1 MDLWLYILLLVV
13 FLLLRVPVAFAM
25 IASSMLYFYSHGL
38 SAGYAISSIVNGI
51 NSFPLLAVPLFIF
64 VGTIA
69 NHLGIATRLY
79 DFARALLPRLPG
91 NLAYVNLGTAIGF
104 SWISGSA
111 LADAAS
117 TSKVQIPQ
125 MLKAG
130 YPYGFSAGLTASG
143 SLMSTVMPP
152 SIPAVLFAATASI
165 STGAL
170 FAGSI
175 IPAMLMAVGLA
186 VYIFFWVR
194 RHPDVAVSRPFVG
207 SMLGKAAVRVIGPA
221 LLPVIILGGIF
232 SGLFTPTESAGI
244 AAVYMLILGAIYR
257 TLTWRVFW
265 KSAKETV
272 VISGGILLI
281 LGASNLMGQVLAR
294 EQVSR
299 NARRVARRSLTD
311 NPIVFLLLLNVLLIL
326 LGIFLEAPPVIL
338 VLVPILMPI
347 IAQFGIDP
355 VQLGV
360 IMILNLM
367 IGSLTPPVGAVLFVI
382 GSITRRPMGEL
393 FRGILPF
400 LIPLGVVLLLLTLF
414 PMIVTILPTLLGL
427 M

>member
-1 MDLWLYILLLVV
+1 
-13 FLLLRVPVAFAM
+13 M
-25 IASSMLYFYSHGL
+25 IAPSMLYFYSRGL
-38 SAGYAISSIVNGI
+38 SPGYAMSSIVNGI
-51 NSFPLLAVPLFIF
+51 NGFPLLAVPLFIF
-64 VGTIA
+64 VGTVA

-152 SIPAVLFAATASI
+152 SIPAVLFAATATI

-175 IPAMLMAVGLA
+175 LPAALMAIGLA
-186 VYIFFWVR
+186 VYVFIWVR
-194 RHPDVAVSRPFVG
+194 LHPEVAKSRPFDG
-207 SMLGKAAVRVIGPA
+207 ALARKALVRVIGPM

-232 SGLFTPTESAGI
+232 SGWFTPTESAGI
-244 AAVYMLILGAIYR
+244 AAAYMLVLGLIYR
-257 TLTWRVFW
+257 TLTRHVFW
-265 KSAKETV
+265 TAAKETV

-299 NARRVARRSLTD
+299 NLGEFLTTLTD

-347 IAQFGIDP
+347 VADFGIDP
-355 VQLGV
+355 VHLGV

-367 IGSLTPPVGAVLFVI
+367 IGSLTPPVGAVLFVV
-382 GSITRRPMGEL
+382 GSITRRPMGQL

-400 LIPLGVVLLLLTLF
+400 LIPLGIVLLLLTLF
-414 PMIVTILPTLLGL
+414 PAIVTIVPTLLGL

>member
-1 MDLWLYILLLVV
+1 LDLWLYILVLVV

-25 IASSMLYFYSHGL
+25 IASSMLYFYSHNL

-69 NHLGIATRLY
+69 NNLGIATRMY

-175 IPAMLMAVGLA
+175 LPAMLMAIGLA
-186 VYIFFWVR
+186 LYVFIWVR
-194 RHPDVAVSRPFVG
+194 LHPKVAVTRPFVG
-207 SMLGKAAVRVIGPA
+207 SMLGKATARVIGPA

-232 SGLFTPTESAGI
+232 SGWFTPTESAGI
-244 AAVYMLILGAIYR
+244 AAVYMLLLGLIYR
-257 TLTWRVFW
+257 TLNWRVFW
-265 KSAKETV
+265 KASKETV

-281 LGASNLMGQVLAR
+281 LGASNLMGLVLAR

-299 NARRVARRSLTD
+299 NLGVWLTGLTE
-311 NPIVFLLLLNVLLIL
+311 NPVLFLLLLNVLLIL

-347 IAQFGIDP
+347 IAQYGIDP

-367 IGSLTPPVGAVLFVI
+367 LGSLTPPVGAVLFVI

-414 PMIVTILPTLLGL
+414 PLIVTIVPTMLGL

>member
-13 FLLLRVPVAFAM
+13 LLLLRVPVAFAM
-25 IASSMLYFYSHGL
+25 IAPSLLYFYSQGL

-79 DFARALLPRLPG
+79 DFAKALLPRLPG

-130 YPYGFSAGLTASG
+130 YPYGFSG

-175 IPAMLMAVGLA
+175 LPAVLMAVGLA

-194 RHPDVAVSRPFVG
+194 KHPEVAVSRRFDAG
-207 SMLGKAAVRVIGPA
+207 MLRLATVRVLGP
-221 LLPVIILGGIF
+221 LLTPVIILGGIF
-232 SGLFTPTESAGI
+232 TGLFTPTESAGI
-244 AAVYMLILGAIYR
+244 AAAYMLVLGLFYR
-257 TLTWRVFW
+257 TLTLRVFYRA
-265 KSAKETV
+265 AKETV
-272 VISGGILLI
+272 IISGGILLI

-299 NARRVARRSLTD
+299 NLGELLTSLTD

-347 IAQFGIDP
+347 SAEYGIDP
-355 VQLGV
+355 VHLGV

-367 IGSLTPPVGAVLFVI
+367 IGSLTPPVGAVLFVV

-400 LIPLGVVLLLLTLF
+400 LIPLGVVLLLLTVF
-414 PMIVTILPTLLGL
+414 PSIVTIVPTLLGL
-427 M
+427 

>member
-13 FLLLRVPVAFAM
+13 LLLLRVPVAFAM
-25 IASSMLYFYSHGL
+25 IAPSMLYFYSRGL
-38 SAGYAISSIVNGI
+38 SPGYAMSSIVNGI
-51 NSFPLLAVPLFIF
+51 NGFPLLAVPLFIF
-64 VGTIA
+64 VGTVA

-79 DFARALLPRLPG
+79 DFAKALLPRLPG

-125 MLKAG
+125 MLRAG

-152 SIPAVLFAATASI
+152 SIPAVLFAATATI

-175 IPAMLMAVGLA
+175 LPAVLMAIGLA
-186 VYIFFWVR
+186 VYVFIWVR
-194 RHPDVAVSRPFVG
+194 LHPEVASSRPFDG
-207 SMLGKAAVRVIGPA
+207 ALARKAVVRVIGPM

-232 SGLFTPTESAGI
+232 SGWFTPTESAGI
-244 AAVYMLILGAIYR
+244 AAAYMLVLGLIYR
-257 TLTWRVFW
+257 TLTRKVFW
-265 KSAKETV
+265 TAAKETV

-299 NARRVARRSLTD
+299 NLGEWLTTLTD
-311 NPIVFLLLLNVLLIL
+311 SPVVFLLLLNVLLIL

-347 IAQFGIDP
+347 IGDYGINP
-355 VQLGV
+355 VHLGV

-367 IGSLTPPVGAVLFVI
+367 IGSLTPPVGAVLFVV
-382 GSITRRPMGEL
+382 GSITRRPMGQL

-414 PMIVTILPTLLGL
+414 PAIVTIVPTMLGL

>member
-1 MDLWLYILLLVV
+1 VDLWLYILLLVV

-25 IASSMLYFYSHGL
+25 IASSMLYFYSRGL
-38 SAGYAISSIVNGI
+38 SAGYAVTSIVNGI

-64 VGTIA
+64 VGTLA

-152 SIPAVLFAATASI
+152 SIPAVLFAATATI

-175 IPAMLMAVGLA
+175 LPAALMAIGLGLY
-186 VYIFFWVR
+186 VFIWVR
-194 RHPDVAVSRPFVG
+194 LHPEVATSRPFDGAMVR
-207 SMLGKAAVRVIGPA
+207 KAFVRVIGPMM
-221 LLPVIILGGIF
+221 LPVIILGGIF
-232 SGLFTPTESAGI
+232 SGWFTPTESAGI
-244 AAVYMLILGAIYR
+244 AAAYMLVLGLVYR
-257 TLTWRVFW
+257 TLTLGVLWMA
-265 KSAKETV
+265 AKETV
-272 VISGGILLI
+272 IISGGILLI

-299 NARRVARRSLTD
+299 NLGEWLATLSD

-347 IAQFGIDP
+347 VNDFGIDP
-355 VQLGV
+355 VHLGV

-367 IGSLTPPVGAVLFVI
+367 IGSLTPPVGAVLFVV

-400 LIPLGVVLLLLTLF
+400 LIPLGLVLLLLTLF
-414 PMIVTILPTLLGL
+414 PAIVTIVPRLLGL

>member
-1 MDLWLYILLLVV
+1 MDLWLYILLFVV

-38 SAGYAISSIVNGI
+38 SSGYAISSIVNGI
-51 NSFPLLAVPLFIF
+51 NGFPLLAVPLFIF

-175 IPAMLMAVGLA
+175 LPALLMALGLA
-186 VYIFFWVR
+186 LYVFIWVR
-194 RHPDVAVSRPFVG
+194 LHPKIAVTRPFVG
-207 SMLGKAAVRVIGPA
+207 SMLGKASVRVIGPA
-221 LLPVIILGGIF
+221 LLPVIILG
-232 SGLFTPTESAGI
+232 
-244 AAVYMLILGAIYR
+244 VIYR
-257 TLTWRVFW
+257 TLNWRVFW
-265 KSAKETV
+265 NAAKETV

-281 LGASNLMGQVLAR
+281 LGASNLMGLVLAR

-299 NARRVARRSLTD
+299 NLGEWLTTLTE
-311 NPIVFLLLLNVLLIL
+311 NPLVFLLLLNVLLIL
-326 LGIFLEAPPVIL
+326 LGIPLEAPPVIL

-347 IAQFGIDP
+347 IAQYGIDP

-414 PMIVTILPTLLGL
+414 PVIVTIVPTMLGL

>member
-13 FLLLRVPVAFAM
+13 LLLLRVPVAFAM
-25 IASSMLYFYSHGL
+25 IAPSLLYFYSHGL

-79 DFARALLPRLPG
+79 DFAKALLPRLPG

-175 IPAMLMAVGLA
+175 LPAVLMAVGLA

-194 RHPDVAVSRPFVG
+194 KHPQVAVSRRFDAG
-207 SMLGKAAVRVIGPA
+207 MLRLATVRVLGP
-221 LLPVIILGGIF
+221 LLTPVIILGGIF
-232 SGLFTPTESAGI
+232 TGLFTPTESAGI
-244 AAVYMLILGAIYR
+244 AAAYMLVLGLFYR
-257 TLTWRVFW
+257 TLTLRVFYRA
-265 KSAKETV
+265 AKETV
-272 VISGGILLI
+272 IISGGILLI

-299 NARRVARRSLTD
+299 NLGELLTSLTD

-347 IAQFGIDP
+347 SAAYGIDP
-355 VQLGV
+355 VHLGV

-367 IGSLTPPVGAVLFVI
+367 IGSLTPPVGAVLFVV

-400 LIPLGVVLLLLTLF
+400 LVPLGVVLLLLTVF
-414 PMIVTILPTLLGL
+414 PSIVTIVPALLGL
-427 M
+427 

>member
-1 MDLWLYILLLVV
+1 MDLWLYILLFVV

-25 IASSMLYFYSHGL
+25 IASSMLYFYASGL
-38 SAGYAISSIVNGI
+38 SAGYAITYVVNGI

-64 VGTIA
+64 VGSIA

-152 SIPAVLFAATASI
+152 SIPAVLFAATASVSI
-165 STGAL
+165 GAL
-170 FAGSI
+170 FAASI
-175 IPAMLMAVGLA
+175 IPALLMALGLA
-186 VYIFFWVR
+186 IYVFFWVR
-194 RHPDVAVSRPFVG
+194 RHPEVASSRPFVG
-207 SMLGKAAVRVIGPA
+207 SLLAKASLRVIGPA

-232 SGLFTPTESAGI
+232 SGWFTPTESAGI
-244 AAVYMLILGAIYR
+244 AAVYMLVLGLIYR

-265 KSAKETV
+265 KAAKETV
-272 VISGGILLI
+272 IVSGGILLI
-281 LGASNLMGQVLAR
+281 LGASNLMGQVLTR

-299 NARRVARRSLTD
+299 GLGEWLTGFTD
-311 NPIVFLLLLNVLLIL
+311 NPILFLLLLNVLLIL
-326 LGIFLEAPPVIL
+326 LGIPLEAPPVIL

-347 IAQFGIDP
+347 VTQFGIEP

-367 IGSLTPPVGAVLFVI
+367 IGSLTPPVGAVLFVV
-382 GSITRRPMGEL
+382 GSITRRSMSEL

-400 LIPLGVVLLLLTLF
+400 LIPLGIVLLLLTLF
-414 PMIVTILPTLLGL
+414 PAIVTTVPTLLGL

>member
-13 FLLLRVPVAFAM
+13 LLLLRVPVAFAM

-175 IPAMLMAVGLA
+175 LPAMLMALGLA
-186 VYIFFWVR
+186 VYVFVWVR
-194 RHPDVAVSRPFVG
+194 LHPKIATTRPFVG
-207 SMLGKAAVRVIGPA
+207 SMLGKAVARVIGPA
-221 LLPVIILGGIF
+221 FLPVIILGGIF
-232 SGLFTPTESAGI
+232 SGWFTPTESAGI
-244 AAVYMLILGAIYR
+244 AAVYMLLLGVIYR
-257 TLTWRVFW
+257 TLNWHVFW

-281 LGASNLMGQVLAR
+281 LGASNLMGLVLAR

-299 NARRVARRSLTD
+299 NLGEWLASLTSS
-311 NPIVFLLLLNVLLIL
+311 PIVFLLLLNVLLIL

-347 IAQFGIDP
+347 IAQYGIDP

-414 PMIVTILPTLLGL
+414 PIIVTIVPTLLGL

>member
-13 FLLLRVPVAFAM
+13 LLLLRVPVAFAM
-25 IASSMLYFYSHGL
+25 IAPSMLYFYSRGL
-38 SAGYAISSIVNGI
+38 SPGYAMSSIVNGI
-51 NSFPLLAVPLFIF
+51 NGFPLLAVPLFIF
-64 VGTIA
+64 VGTVA

-125 MLKAG
+125 MLRAG

-152 SIPAVLFAATASI
+152 SIPAVLFAATATI

-175 IPAMLMAVGLA
+175 LPAALMAIGLA
-186 VYIFFWVR
+186 VYVFIWVR
-194 RHPDVAVSRPFVG
+194 LHPEVASSRPFDG
-207 SMLGKAAVRVIGPA
+207 ALARKAVVRVIGPM

-232 SGLFTPTESAGI
+232 SGWFTPTESAGI
-244 AAVYMLILGAIYR
+244 AAAYMLVLGLIYR
-257 TLTWRVFW
+257 TLTRKVFW
-265 KSAKETV
+265 TAAKETV

-299 NARRVARRSLTD
+299 DLGELLTSLTES
-311 NPIVFLLLLNVLLIL
+311 PVVFLLLLNVLLIL

-347 IAQFGIDP
+347 IGDFGINP
-355 VQLGV
+355 VHLGV

-367 IGSLTPPVGAVLFVI
+367 IGSLTPPVGAVLFVV
-382 GSITRRPMGEL
+382 GSITRRPMGQL

-400 LIPLGVVLLLLTLF
+400 LIPLGLVLLLLTLF
-414 PMIVTILPTLLGL
+414 PAIVTIVPTLLGL

>member
-175 IPAMLMAVGLA
+175 LPAVLMA
-186 VYIFFWVR
+186 R
-194 RHPDVAVSRPFVG
+194 RAWRSTSSSGCDSTPRSR
-207 SMLGKAAVRVIGPA
+207 
-221 LLPVIILGGIF
+221 
-232 SGLFTPTESAGI
+232 
-244 AAVYMLILGAIYR
+244 
-257 TLTWRVFW
+257 
-265 KSAKETV
+265 
-272 VISGGILLI
+272 
-281 LGASNLMGQVLAR
+281 
-294 EQVSR
+294 
-299 NARRVARRSLTD
+299 
-311 NPIVFLLLLNVLLIL
+311 
-326 LGIFLEAPPVIL
+326 
-338 VLVPILMPI
+338 
-347 IAQFGIDP
+347 
-355 VQLGV
+355 
-360 IMILNLM
+360 
-367 IGSLTPPVGAVLFVI
+367 
-382 GSITRRPMGEL
+382 
-393 FRGILPF
+393 
-400 LIPLGVVLLLLTLF
+400 
-414 PMIVTILPTLLGL
+414 
-427 M
+427 

>member
-13 FLLLRVPVAFAM
+13 LLLLRVPVAFAM
-25 IASSMLYFYSHGL
+25 IAPSMLYFYSQGL
-38 SAGYAISSIVNGI
+38 SPGYAISSIVNGI

-64 VGTIA
+64 VGTVA

-91 NLAYVNLGTAIGF
+91 NLAYVNLGTAVGF

-143 SLMSTVMPP
+143 SLLSTVMPP
-152 SIPAVLFAATASI
+152 SIPAVLFAATAAI

-175 IPAMLMAVGLA
+175 LPAGLMALGLA
-186 VYIFFWVR
+186 VYIFIWVR
-194 RHPDVAVSRPFVG
+194 KHPEVAVSRPFDG
-207 SMLGKAAVRVIGPA
+207 GMFRAAVVRVIGPA

-232 SGLFTPTESAGI
+232 SGWFTPTESAGI
-244 AAVYMLILGAIYR
+244 AAAYMLVLGLIYR

-265 KSAKETV
+265 RAAKETA

-299 NARRVARRSLTD
+299 NLGEWLTNLTD
-311 NPIVFLLLLNVLLIL
+311 NPIIFLLVLNVLLIL
-326 LGIFLEAPPVIL
+326 LGIFLEAAPVIL

-347 IAQFGIDP
+347 IGDFGIDP
-355 VQLGV
+355 VHLGV

-367 IGSLTPPVGAVLFVI
+367 IGSLTPPVGAVLFVV

-400 LIPLGVVLLLLTLF
+400 LIPLGVVLILLTVF
-414 PMIVTILPTLLGL
+414 PPIVTIVPTLLGL
-427 M
+427 

>member
-1 MDLWLYILLLVV
+1 
-13 FLLLRVPVAFAM
+13 
-25 IASSMLYFYSHGL
+25 
-38 SAGYAISSIVNGI
+38 
-51 NSFPLLAVPLFIF
+51 
-64 VGTIA
+64 
-69 NHLGIATRLY
+69 
-79 DFARALLPRLPG
+79 
-91 NLAYVNLGTAIGF
+91 
-104 SWISGSA
+104 
-111 LADAAS
+111 
-117 TSKVQIPQ
+117 
-125 MLKAG
+125 
-130 YPYGFSAGLTASG
+130 
-143 SLMSTVMPP
+143 MPP

-175 IPAMLMAVGLA
+175 IPALLMAVGLA
-186 VYIFFWVR
+186 AYIFFWVR

-207 SMLGKAAVRVIGPA
+207 SMLAKAARRVIGPA

-232 SGLFTPTESAGI
+232 SGFFTPTESAGI
-244 AAVYMLILGAIYR
+244 AAVYMLILGAFYR

-272 VISGGILLI
+272 VISSGILLI

-299 NARRVARRSLTD
+299 TLGEWLTGFTD
-311 NPIVFLLLLNVLLIL
+311 NPIVFLLMLNVLLIL
-326 LGIFLEAPPVIL
+326 LGIPLEAPPVIL

-367 IGSLTPPVGAVLFVI
+367 IGSLTPPVGAVLFVV
-382 GSITRRPMGEL
+382 GAITRRPMGEL
-393 FRGILPF
+393 FRGVLPF
-400 LIPLGVVLLLLTLF
+400 LIPLGVVLLLLTVF
-414 PMIVTILPTLLGL
+414 PVIVTSLPTLLGL

>member
-1 MDLWLYILLLVV
+1 VDLWLYVLLLVIL
-13 FLLLRVPVAFAM
+13 LLLRVPVAFAM
-25 IASSMLYFYSHGL
+25 IAPSMLYFYSRGL
-38 SAGYAISSIVNGI
+38 SAGYAMSSIVNGI
-51 NSFPLLAVPLFIF
+51 NSFPLLAVPLFVF

-79 DFARALLPRLPG
+79 DFAKAMLPRLPG

-152 SIPAVLFAATASI
+152 SIPAVLFAATATI

-175 IPAMLMAVGLA
+175 LPAALMAIGLA
-186 VYIFFWVR
+186 VYVFVWVR
-194 RHPDVAVSRPFVG
+194 FHPGVAGSRPFDG
-207 SMLGKAAVRVIGPA
+207 ALARTALVRVIGPM

-232 SGLFTPTESAGI
+232 SGWFTPTESAGI
-244 AAVYMLILGAIYR
+244 AAAYMLVLGLVYR
-257 TLTWRVFW
+257 TLTWEVLW
-265 KSAKETV
+265 TAAKETV
-272 VISGGILLI
+272 VISSGILLI

-299 NARRVARRSLTD
+299 DLGEWLTSLTD
-311 NPIVFLLLLNVLLIL
+311 SPIVFLLLLNVLLIL

-347 IAQFGIDP
+347 TADFGIDP
-355 VQLGV
+355 VHLGV

-367 IGSLTPPVGAVLFVI
+367 IGSLTPPVGAVLFVV
-382 GSITRRPMGEL
+382 GSITRRPMGQL

-414 PMIVTILPTLLGL
+414 PAIVTIVPTLLGL

>member
-1 MDLWLYILLLVV
+1 VDLWLYLLLLVV
-13 FLLLRVPVAFAM
+13 LLLLRVPVAFAM
-25 IASSMLYFYSHGL
+25 IAPSLLYFYSHGL
-38 SAGYAISSIVNGI
+38 SAGYAISSVVNGI

-175 IPAMLMAVGLA
+175 LPAGLMAIGLA
-186 VYIFFWVR
+186 IYIFVWVR
-194 RHPDVAVSRPFVG
+194 LHPKVAVTRPFEG
-207 SMLGKAAVRVIGPA
+207 AKLRAAVVRVLGPA

-232 SGLFTPTESAGI
+232 SGWFTPTESAGI
-244 AAVYMLILGAIYR
+244 AAVFMLLLGVMYR

-265 KSAKETV
+265 RSAKETV
-272 VISGGILLI
+272 IISGGILLI

-299 NARRVARRSLTD
+299 ALGELLTGLTD

-326 LGIFLEAPPVIL
+326 LGVFLEAPPVIL

-347 IAQFGIDP
+347 VGQFGIDP
-355 VQLGV
+355 VHLGV

-367 IGSLTPPVGAVLFVI
+367 IGSLTPPVGAVLFVV

-400 LIPLGVVLLLLTLF
+400 LIPLGVVLLLLTVF
-414 PMIVTILPTLLGL
+414 PPIVTIVPTLLGL
-427 M
+427 

>member
-13 FLLLRVPVAFAM
+13 LLLLRVPVAFAM
-25 IASSMLYFYSHGL
+25 IAPSMLYFYSRGL
-38 SAGYAISSIVNGI
+38 SPGYAMSSIVNGI
-51 NSFPLLAVPLFIF
+51 NGFPLLAVPLFIF
-64 VGTIA
+64 VGTVA

-79 DFARALLPRLPG
+79 DFAKALLPRLPG

-125 MLKAG
+125 MLRAG

-152 SIPAVLFAATASI
+152 SIPAVLFAATATI

-175 IPAMLMAVGLA
+175 LPAALMAIGLA
-186 VYIFFWVR
+186 VYVFIWVR
-194 RHPDVAVSRPFVG
+194 LHPEVASSRPFDG
-207 SMLGKAAVRVIGPA
+207 ALARKAVVRVIGPM

-232 SGLFTPTESAGI
+232 SGWFTPTESAGI
-244 AAVYMLILGAIYR
+244 AAAYMLVLGLIYR
-257 TLTWRVFW
+257 TLTRKVFW
-265 KSAKETV
+265 TAAKETV

-299 NARRVARRSLTD
+299 DLGEWLTSLTES
-311 NPIVFLLLLNVLLIL
+311 PVVFLLLLNVLLIL

-347 IAQFGIDP
+347 IGDFGINP
-355 VQLGV
+355 VHLGV

-367 IGSLTPPVGAVLFVI
+367 IGSLTPPVGAVLFVV
-382 GSITRRPMGEL
+382 GSITRRPMGQL

-400 LIPLGVVLLLLTLF
+400 LIPLGLVLLLLTLF
-414 PMIVTILPTLLGL
+414 PAIVTIVPTLLGL

>member
-1 MDLWLYILLLVV
+1 MDLWLYILLFVV
-13 FLLLRVPVAFAM
+13 LLLLRVPVAFAM
-25 IASSMLYFYSHGL
+25 IASSMLYFYSSGL
-38 SAGYAISSIVNGI
+38 SAGYAITSIVNGI

-79 DFARALLPRLPG
+79 DLARALLPRLPG

-186 VYIFFWVR
+186 VYIFVWVR
-194 RHPDVAVSRPFVG
+194 RHPNVAVSRPFVG
-207 SMLGKAAVRVIGPA
+207 SMAAKAAVRVIGPA

-232 SGLFTPTESAGI
+232 SGWFTPTESAGI
-244 AAVYMLILGAIYR
+244 AAVYMLILGVFYR
-257 TLTWRVFW
+257 TLTLQVFW

-299 NARRVARRSLTD
+299 TLGEWLTGFTD

-326 LGIFLEAPPVIL
+326 LGIPLEAPPVIL

-347 IAQFGIDP
+347 IGQFGIEP

-367 IGSLTPPVGAVLFVI
+367 IGSLTPPVGAVLFVV

-393 FRGILPF
+393 FRGVLPF

-414 PMIVTILPTLLGL
+414 PVIVTSLPTLLGL

>member
-1 MDLWLYILLLVV
+1 MDLWLYVLLFVV

-51 NSFPLLAVPLFIF
+51 NGFPLLAVPLFIF

-69 NHLGIATRLY
+69 NPLGIATRLY

-175 IPAMLMAVGLA
+175 LPAMLMALGLA
-186 VYIFFWVR
+186 LYVFVWVR
-194 RHPDVAVSRPFVG
+194 LHPKIAVTRPFDG
-207 SMLGKAAVRVIGPA
+207 SMLGKAVARVIGPA
-221 LLPVIILGGIF
+221 FLPVIILGGIF

-257 TLTWRVFW
+257 TLNLQVFW
-265 KSAKETV
+265 KAAKETV

-281 LGASNLMGQVLAR
+281 LGASNLMGLVLAR

-299 NARRVARRSLTD
+299 NMGEWLAGLTSS
-311 NPIVFLLLLNVLLIL
+311 PLVFLLLLNVLLIL
-326 LGIFLEAPPVIL
+326 LGIPLEAPPVIL

-347 IAQFGIDP
+347 IAQYGIEP

-400 LIPLGVVLLLLTLF
+400 LIPLSVVLLLLTLF
-414 PMIVTILPTLLGL
+414 PVIVTIVPTLLGL

>member
-1 MDLWLYILLLVV
+1 
-13 FLLLRVPVAFAM
+13 
-25 IASSMLYFYSHGL
+25 
-38 SAGYAISSIVNGI
+38 
-51 NSFPLLAVPLFIF
+51 
-64 VGTIA
+64 
-69 NHLGIATRLY
+69 
-79 DFARALLPRLPG
+79 
-91 NLAYVNLGTAIGF
+91 
-104 SWISGSA
+104 
-111 LADAAS
+111 
-117 TSKVQIPQ
+117 
-125 MLKAG
+125 
-130 YPYGFSAGLTASG
+130 
-143 SLMSTVMPP
+143 MSTVMPP

-175 IPAMLMAVGLA
+175 LPAMLMALGLA
-186 VYIFFWVR
+186 IYVFVWVR
-194 RHPDVAVSRPFVG
+194 LHPKIAVTRPFDG
-207 SMLGKAAVRVIGPA
+207 SMLGKAVARVIGPA
-221 LLPVIILGGIF
+221 FLPVIILGGIF
-232 SGLFTPTESAGI
+232 SGWFTPTESAGI
-244 AAVYMLILGAIYR
+244 AAVYMLLLGVIYR

-265 KSAKETV
+265 KAAKETV

-281 LGASNLMGQVLAR
+281 LGASNLMGLVLAR

-299 NARRVARRSLTD
+299 NLGEWLAGLTS

-347 IAQFGIDP
+347 IGQYGIDP
-355 VQLGV
+355 IQLGV

-414 PMIVTILPTLLGL
+414 PIIVTIVPTLLGL

>member
-175 IPAMLMAVGLA
+175 LPAHADGGRPGPVHLHLGAA
-186 VYIFFWVR
+186 APQDRRDAPVR
-194 RHPDVAVSRPFVG
+194 RLDARQGGRAGHRP
-207 SMLGKAAVRVIGPA
+207 
-221 LLPVIILGGIF
+221 
-232 SGLFTPTESAGI
+232 
-244 AAVYMLILGAIYR
+244 
-257 TLTWRVFW
+257 
-265 KSAKETV
+265 
-272 VISGGILLI
+272 
-281 LGASNLMGQVLAR
+281 GAS
-294 EQVSR
+294 SR
-299 NARRVARRSLTD
+299 
-311 NPIVFLLLLNVLLIL
+311 
-326 LGIFLEAPPVIL
+326 
-338 VLVPILMPI
+338 
-347 IAQFGIDP
+347 
-355 VQLGV
+355 
-360 IMILNLM
+360 
-367 IGSLTPPVGAVLFVI
+367 
-382 GSITRRPMGEL
+382 
-393 FRGILPF
+393 
-400 LIPLGVVLLLLTLF
+400 
-414 PMIVTILPTLLGL
+414 
-427 M
+427 

>member
-1 MDLWLYILLLVV
+1 MDLWLYVVIVVLL
-13 FLLLRVPVAFAM
+13 LLLRVPVAFAM
-25 IASSMLYFYSHGL
+25 IAPSMLYFYSNGL
-38 SAGYAISSIVNGI
+38 SAGYAIAAVVNGI

-91 NLAYVNLGTAIGF
+91 NLAYVNLTTAIGF

-125 MLKAG
+125 MLKSG
-130 YPYGFSAGLTASG
+130 YPYGFSAGLTAAG

-152 SIPAVLFAATASI
+152 SIPAVLFAATAAV

-175 IPAMLMAVGLA
+175 LPAFLMAFGLA
-186 VYIFFWVR
+186 VYIFIWVKR
-194 RHPDVAVSRPFVG
+194 NPEIGGSRPFDGAV
-207 SMLGKAAVRVIGPA
+207 LRRAALRVIAPMF
-221 LLPVIILGGIF
+221 LPVIILGGIF
-232 SGLFTPTESAGI
+232 SGFFTPTESAGI
-244 AAVYMLILGAIYR
+244 AAAYMLILGVFYR
-257 TLTWRVFW
+257 TLTLKVFW
-265 KSAKETV
+265 RAAKETV
-272 VISGGILLI
+272 IISGGILLI

-294 EQVSR
+294 EQVTR
-299 NARRVARRSLTD
+299 GLGDWLLALTD
-311 NPIVFLLLLNVLLIL
+311 NPIVFLLVLNVVLIL
-326 LGIFLEAPPVIL
+326 LGIFLEAAPVIL

-347 IAQFGIDP
+347 AASYGVDP
-355 VQLGV
+355 VHLGV

-367 IGSLTPPVGAVLFVI
+367 IGSLTPPVGAVLFVV
-382 GSITRRPMGEL
+382 GAITRRPMGEL

-400 LIPLGVVLLLLTLF
+400 LIPLGVVLLILTLF
-414 PMIVTILPTLLGL
+414 EPIVTIVPTLLGL
-427 M
+427 L